1 VSGSGVDRSF
11 STGVHPTLIAPVP
24 RISIQ
29 AFCESGDVA
38 QVIERAS
45 ADRRMLKAQTKVQM
59 GGISAAMEAFR
70 STATPN
76 LILIESFADRT
87 ILIEQL
93 EALAACCDAGT
104 KVIVIGNTNDIGM
117 YRELT
122 SRGVSDYLIAPL
134 DVSTLIHQ
142 ISSLYA
148 PESTQKIGRIISVI
162 GAKGGVGASTICH
175 NLAWT
180 ISQKIGEHSIIV
192 DLDLPFGTAGL
203 DFNQDPLQGV
213 ADAILAPERL
223 DLNFID
229 RLLWKCGE
237 RLEIL
242 AAPVALDRT
251 YDLADHAY
259 DGIID
264 ILRSAVPAT
273 VLDIP
278 HQWCGWTK
286 RVLLNSDEIVIV
298 ATPDLANLRNA
309 KMLIDFTKSARPD
322 DQPPWVIL
330 NNVGLPR
337 EIRPPELFIKQIEAS
352 NFIVIPF
359 DPKLFGGAA
368 NNGQMI
374 DEADPNAKI
383 VVELEEL
390 ARKLMGKSIFR
401 HRPRGRINTLV
412 KRFSWKSRV
421 EETANAR
428 RTS

>member
-1 VSGSGVDRSF
+1 MSGSGSDRSF
-11 STGVHPTLIAPVP
+11 STGLNQTLIAPVP

-29 AFCESGDVA
+29 AFCETGDVA
-38 QVIERAS
+38 QAIERAS
-45 ADRRMLKAQTKVQM
+45 ADRRMMKAQTRVQM
-59 GGISAAMEAFR
+59 GGIPAAIEAFR

-76 LILIESFADRT
+76 LILIESSAVRAD
-87 ILIEQL
+87 LVEQL
-93 EALAACCDAGT
+93 DALAACCDAGT
-104 KVIVIGNTNDIGM
+104 KVIVIGNRNDISL

-134 DVSTLIHQ
+134 DATTLIHQ
-142 ISSLYA
+142 ISLVYA
-148 PESTQKIGRIISVI
+148 TESTQAIGRIISVI

-180 ISQKIGEHSIIV
+180 ISQKIGEHCIIV

-223 DLNFID
+223 DQNFID

-259 DGIID
+259 DAIID

-286 RVLLNSDEIVIV
+286 RVLLKSDEIIIV

-309 KMLIDFTKSARPD
+309 KMLVDFTKAARPD
-322 DQPPWVIL
+322 DQLPWLVL

-337 EIRPPELFIKQIEAS
+337 EIRPPELFIKQIEAN
-352 NFIVIPF
+352 NFITIPF
-359 DPKLFGGAA
+359 EPKLFGGAA

-374 DEADPNAKI
+374 DEADANAKI
-383 VVELEEL
+383 NVELEEL
-390 ARKLMGKSIFR
+390 ARKLMGKNVLR
-401 HRPRGRINTLV
+401 HRPRGLINTLFERLSAK
-412 KRFSWKSRV
+412 KRIDEKINV
-421 EETANAR
+421 R
-428 RTS
+428 RKA

>member
-1 VSGSGVDRSF
+1 MSGSGADRSF

-104 KVIVIGNTNDIGM
+104 KVIVIGNMNDIGL

-352 NFIVIPF
+352 NFIAIPF
-359 DPKLFGGAA
+359 DPKLFGSAA

-401 HRPRGRINTLV
+401 HRPRGLINTLV
-412 KRFSWKSRV
+412 ERFSWKSRV